1 MREVLVA
8 QPLDDVGL
16 GEQDERMQLVACAR
30 ERELVEVGERD
41 DQLHVVALDE
51 LAKRR
56 DVAGVVD
63 TRDELEGVR
72 EIRRG
77 REPVGVGGDR
87 RRAGGAEGLDDVHP
101 LAGTREENRGHGGS
115 G

>member
-16 GEQDERMQLVACAR
+16 GEQHERVQLVACAR

-51 LAKRR
+51 LAERR
-56 DVAGVVD
+56 DVGGVVD
-63 TRDELEGVR
+63 ARDELEGVR

-77 REPVGVGGDR
+77 REPVRVCGDR

-101 LAGTREENRGHGGS
+101 LAGAREENRCHGGS